1 MSLEGAT
8 SLDGM
13 KKGMQAIGINEDSRY
28 ERIKINMLDA
38 RM

>member
-13 KKGMQAIGINEDSRY
+13 KKGMQAIGIDEDSPY
-28 ERIKINMLDA
+28 ERIKINMLEA